1 MRPSL
6 VKLEKWAIWIGLIV
20 ILYLLRHMF
29 PIFFLTFVLS
39 YIANTAVNAMTKR
52 FPRRRV
58 NVVAVY
64 LIFLALLS
72 GLLLLVIPRVINEAR
87 NVARQY
93 IATEAAR
100 QTGGESV
107 IDREAREVVDRVI
120 IAISG
125 EHQFEEF
132 RTSEAYAMIVGK
144 IDGTLENAS
153 KTIGAEATV
162 FANAALSFVFQFVLS
177 IILSFIL
184 IWDLPATAARMRRY
198 SEGRTAEIY
207 AEITPSLRA
216 FAMTLGRAFEAQSF
230 VAIVNAVLSV
240 VLFLLL
246 GLPSIALLASIVF
259 ICSYIPFAG
268 MILSTIPAAFLAFK
282 LGGFT
287 HVLWLIVGVAVIHA
301 VEAYLLNP
309 LIYGRHLKLHPVAV
323 LIILLVAEHLF
334 GLWGLILG
342 VPVAAFI
349 LQYVIEGE
357 PQSHV
362 PVAAG

>member
-1 MRPSL
+1 MRPAL
-6 VKLEKWAIWIGLIV
+6 VKLEKWAIWIALIV
-20 ILYLLRHMF
+20 ILFLLRHMF

-39 YIANTAVNAMTKR
+39 YIANTAVTALTRR
-52 FPRRRV
+52 FPRRRL
-58 NVVAVY
+58 NVVLVY
-64 LIFLALLS
+64 LVFLALLS
-72 GLLLLVIPRVINEAR
+72 GLLLLVVPRVINEAR
-87 NVARQY
+87 NVAREY
-93 IATEAAR
+93 IATESAR

-107 IDREAREVVDRVI
+107 VHREAREIVDRVI
-120 IAISG
+120 IGISG
-125 EHQFEEF
+125 TQQFEEF
-132 RTSEAYAMIVGK
+132 RTSDAYGMIVGK
-144 IDGTLENAS
+144 IDAVLETAS
-153 KTIGAEATV
+153 RRVGPEVTV
-162 FANAALSFVFQFVLS
+162 FANAALSFAFQFVLS
-177 IILSFIL
+177 IIISFIL
-184 IWDLPATAARMRRY
+184 LWDLPATAARMRRY

-216 FAMTLGRAFEAQSF
+216 FGRTLGRAFEAQSV

-246 GLPSIALLASIVF
+246 GLPSIALLATIVF
-259 ICSYIPFAG
+259 VCSYIPFAG

-287 HVLWLIVGVAVIHA
+287 HVLWLIVGIAIIHA

-323 LIILLVAEHLF
+323 LLILLVAEHLF

-342 VPVAAFI
+342 VPVAAFL

-357 PQSHV
+357 PEIV
-362 PVAAG
+362 PAAAG

>member
-1 MRPSL
+1 MRPAL
-6 VKLEKWAIWIGLIV
+6 VKLEKWGIWIALIV
-20 ILYLLRHMF
+20 ILFLLRHMF

-39 YIANTAVNAMTKR
+39 YIANTAVTALTRR
-52 FPRRRV
+52 FPRRRL
-58 NVVAVY
+58 NVVLVY
-64 LIFLALLS
+64 LVFLALLS
-72 GLLLLVIPRVINEAR
+72 GLLLLVVPRVINEAR
-87 NVARQY
+87 NVAREY
-93 IATEAAR
+93 IATESAR

-107 IDREAREVVDRVI
+107 VHREAREIVDSVI
-120 IAISG
+120 IGISG
-125 EHQFEEF
+125 KQQFEEF
-132 RTSEAYAMIVGK
+132 RTSDAYGMIVGK
-144 IDGTLENAS
+144 IDGALETAS
-153 KTIGAEATV
+153 RRVGPEVTV
-162 FANAALSFVFQFVLS
+162 FANAALSFAFQFVLS
-177 IILSFIL
+177 IIISFIL
-184 IWDLPATAARMRRY
+184 LWDLPATAARMRRY

-216 FAMTLGRAFEAQSF
+216 FGRTLGRAFEAQSV

-246 GLPSIALLASIVF
+246 GLPSIALLATIVF
-259 ICSYIPFAG
+259 VCSYIPFAG

-287 HVLWLIVGVAVIHA
+287 HVLWLIVGIAVIHA

-323 LIILLVAEHLF
+323 LLILLVAEHLF

-342 VPVAAFI
+342 VPVAAFL
-349 LQYVIEGE
+349 LQYVLEGE
-357 PQSHV
+357 PEIV